1 MRFSNTDSH
10 NEKASSS
17 GFKETV
23 KKHRADIIVIASIL
37 VFSLL
42 VLAVMT
48 LTRKDGAAVVVEI
61 NGTEVAQYP
70 LDLDNTY
77 TLNGGTNVLTIENGT
92 ARMSES
98 SCPDHVCENKGK
110 IKYVGQTIVCLPNK
124 LTVTVRGSSDDGGVD
139 FVS

>member
-1 MRFSNTDSH
+1 MRFSDTDSH

>member
-1 MRFSNTDSH
+1 MRFSDTDSH

-48 LTRKDGAAVVVEI
+48 LTKKDGATVVVEI

-98 SCPDHVCENKGK
+98 SCPDHICENKGK

-124 LTVTVRGSSDDGGVD
+124 LTVTVRGSSDDSGVD

>member
-48 LTRKDGAAVVVEI
+48 LTRKDGATVVVEI